1 MRVFA
6 PTMKSNEIHTF
17 RIVTA
22 VLFGLFAIGTA
33 YPQSQHRE
41 ISRGKEKRLIVSMDI
56 AFGTIILEKGDK
68 EKIAVIGYEEDKEDE
83 HKFHVAY
90 DVDGE
95 TGRLKI
101 KLKKS
106 KSLWNDDDGDS
117 RYRRITIKLTDA
129 LPVWLDLELGAGKG
143 DIDLS
148 GLQLKDLKI
157 SSGASS
163 VELRCDQQNRV
174 EADRIEIE
182 SGVSKFTATNLC
194 NTNFRDLKFSGGVG
208 AYKLDF
214 GGELTRDANADIEV
228 GLGSIVVYVPKEMS
242 TKVLYDDNWF
252 SSFDL
257 DRAFKRR
264 KSGVFESV
272 QDDGG
277 KLLTLKI
284 ESGLGS
290 VKVKRK

>member
-1 MRVFA
+1 MNPNKF
-6 PTMKSNEIHTF
+6 H
-17 RIVTA
+17 IVKTSLS
-22 VLFGLFAIGTA
+22 VLLGLLTSAAAFS
-33 YPQSQHRE
+33 QSQHRE
-41 ISRGKEKRLIVSMDI
+41 ISRGKEKKLVVSMDI
-56 AFGTIILEKGDK
+56 AFGSIILERGDK
-68 EKIAVIGYEEDKEDE
+68 EKIAIIDYEEEKQDD

-95 TGRLKI
+95 TGRLKV

-106 KSLWNDDDGDS
+106 KSFWNDDDDES
-117 RYRRITIKLTDA
+117 RYRRITIKLTES

-143 DIDLS
+143 DIDLT

-163 VELRCDQQNRV
+163 VELTCDQPNRV
-174 EADRIEIE
+174 SADRIEIE

-194 NTNFRDLKFSGGVG
+194 NVNFRDLKFSGGVG

-214 GGELTRDANADIEV
+214 GGELTEDANAHIEV
-228 GLGSIVVYVPKEMS
+228 GLGSIVVYIPKEVA
-242 TKVLYDDNWF
+242 TKVIYDDNWF

-257 DRAFKRR
+257 DRGFKKR
-264 KSGVFESV
+264 KNGVYESV
-272 QDDGG
+272 SDDGG
-277 KLLTLKI
+277 KLLTVKI

>member
-1 MRVFA
+1 
-6 PTMKSNEIHTF
+6 MKSSRTY
-17 RIVTA
+17 TAKTLAA
-22 VLFGLFAIGTA
+22 VLLWLFAEGSA
-33 YPQSQHRE
+33 FSQSQHRE
-41 ISRGKEKRLIVSMDI
+41 ISRGKEKKLVVSIDI
-56 AFGTIILEKGDK
+56 AFGSIMLEKGDR
-68 EKIAVIGYEEDKEDE
+68 EKIAIIDYEEEKEDD

-90 DVDGE
+90 DVEGE
-95 TGRLKI
+95 TGRLKV

-106 KSLWNDDDGDS
+106 KSLWNENDDES
-117 RYRRITIKLTDA
+117 RYRRITVKLTNS

-143 DIDLS
+143 DIDLT
-148 GLQLKDLKI
+148 GLQIKDLKI

-163 VELRCDQQNRV
+163 IELRCDQLNRLSA
-174 EADRIEIE
+174 ERIEIE

-194 NTNFRDLKFSGGVG
+194 NVNFRELKFSGGVG

-214 GGELTRDANADIEV
+214 GGELTQDANAEIEV
-228 GLGSIVVYVPKEMS
+228 GLGSIVVYIPKEVA
-242 TKVLYDDNWF
+242 TKLIYDDNWF

-257 DRAFKRR
+257 DRGFKKR
-264 KSGVFESV
+264 KDGVYESV
-272 QDDGG
+272 SDDGG

>member
-1 MRVFA
+1 MNPNKF
-6 PTMKSNEIHTF
+6 H
-17 RIVTA
+17 IVKTSLS
-22 VLFGLFAIGTA
+22 VLLGLLTSAAAFS
-33 YPQSQHRE
+33 QSQHRE
-41 ISRGKEKRLIVSMDI
+41 ISRGKEKKLVVSMDI
-56 AFGTIILEKGDK
+56 AFGSIILERGDK
-68 EKIAVIGYEEDKEDE
+68 EKIAIIDYEEEKQDD

-95 TGRLKI
+95 TGRLKV

-106 KSLWNDDDGDS
+106 KSFWNDDDDES
-117 RYRRITIKLTDA
+117 RYRRITIKLTES

-143 DIDLS
+143 DIDLT

-163 VELRCDQQNRV
+163 VELTCDQPNRV
-174 EADRIEIE
+174 SADRIEIE

-194 NTNFRDLKFSGGVG
+194 NVNFRDLKFSGGVG
-208 AYKLDF
+208 VYKLDF
-214 GGELTRDANADIEV
+214 GGELTEDANAHIEV
-228 GLGSIVVYVPKEMS
+228 GLGSIVVYIPKEVA
-242 TKVLYDDNWF
+242 TKVIYDDNWF

-257 DRAFKRR
+257 DRGFKKR
-264 KSGVFESV
+264 KNGVYESV
-272 QDDGG
+272 SDDGG
-277 KLLTLKI
+277 KLLTVKI